1 MSIPSPQTPD
11 SGTTTQTENPGDEL
25 TWARASLGGV
35 GTGRPRRYLVRPGRS
50 DPQLL
55 LPLSPTAVTSASLRR
70 YHDDR
75 SLPERLTGL
84 GGQILA
90 RSGLVKRTGGDVM
103 SLEPFGLVETI
114 AAKLGEPELVAT
126 VSLGPRRRN
135 RKPVVQLLRPDGTTV
150 GFAKIGWSPFT
161 RELVSNEARW
171 LRAVDGRMPAGLV
184 APAVLHQ
191 ATVQPDSAVDPVDVV
206 VTAPIRTSFFSHRR
220 DPIPIE
226 TIVALSRLESGGHR
240 ELAGLPLVA
249 DWRRTALAELV
260 DLDALVQRHGGTTV
274 ETGLWH
280 GDLTPWNSA
289 TSAGVS
295 SVWDWEF
302 AGDGRPVG
310 FDAMHLAFEQV
321 RRAQPNNEAAAIKA
335 VIEKTPDILRSIP
348 GPQVTSSVDA
358 VIDLYLAELL
368 ARETR
373 LAGEGWRPEHLGPLD
388 QRLRDTLADR
398 LMRPGP

>member
-1 MSIPSPQTPD
+1 MA
-11 SGTTTQTENPGDEL
+11 
-25 TWARASLGGV
+25 WARASLGGV
-35 GTGRPRRYLVRPGRS
+35 GTGRPRRYLVRPSRS

-55 LPLSPTAVTSASLRR
+55 LPLSPTSATSAALRR

-75 SLPERLTGL
+75 SITERLTGL
-84 GGQILA
+84 GGQALA
-90 RSGLVKRTGGDVM
+90 RTGLVKRTGGDVM
-103 SLEPFGLVETI
+103 SLEPFGLVEAI
-114 AAKLGEPELVAT
+114 AGSLGEPELVAS

-161 RELVSNEARW
+161 RELVSNEATW
-171 LRAVDGRMPAGLV
+171 LRFVDGRMPTGLV
-184 APAVLHQ
+184 APAVLFK
-191 ATVQPDSAVDPVDVV
+191 ATVDGTNPDDGANPIDVV
-206 VTAPIRTSFFSHRR
+206 VTAPLRTSFFSHRR
-220 DPIPIE
+220 DPLPIE
-226 TIVALSRLESGGHR
+226 TMVALARLKPDGHNNV
-240 ELAGLPLVA
+240 ASLPLVNE
-249 DWRRTALAELV
+249 WRQTAVAKLV
-260 DLDALVQRHGGTTV
+260 DLDALAQRHSNATV

-289 TSAGVS
+289 TTGGVS

-321 RRAQPNNEAAAIKA
+321 RRAQPNNEAAAIQA
-335 VIEKTPDILRSIP
+335 VIEETPSILDSIP
-348 GPQVTSSVDA
+348 GPAVTSSVDA

-388 QRLRDTLADR
+388 QGLRDVLADR
-398 LMRPGP
+398 LTTS